1 MFTKPGVKL
10 WCRPITTCG
19 AYLPLLAWELLM
31 ETPLKPVW
39 YEISVRGKLSN
50 SLIGAFPG
58 LRKQVSGSETVL
70 AGLLPDQAALY
81 GGLSVIEAFGFD
93 FLEVR
98 RPFGCDGTGA
108 AEVA

>member
-1 MFTKPGVKL
+1 MLLVPPRENPWG
-10 WCRPITTCG
+10 
-19 AYLPLLAWELLM
+19 LPAASSLELLM
-31 ETPLKPVW
+31 DKSLKPVW

-81 GGLSVIEAFGFD
+81 GVLYLIEALGLEL
-93 FLEVR
+93 LEVR
-98 RPFGCDGTGA
+98 RPLACGTGA
-108 AEVA
+108 AESA

>member
-1 MFTKPGVKL
+1 MDKT
-10 WCRPITTCG
+10 
-19 AYLPLLAWELLM
+19 
-31 ETPLKPVW
+31 LKPVW

-81 GGLSVIEAFGFD
+81 GVLYLIEALGLEL
-93 FLEVR
+93 LEVR
-98 RPFGCDGTGA
+98 RPLGSGDQGT
-108 AEVA
+108 AECA